1 MTIQAG
7 TFVKTA
13 SPQVIEVLGASG
25 LDFAVIDAEHA
36 PFDRATIALMVMAGR
51 AANLPVLVRVPD
63 DRHST
68 LLSTLDIG
76 AAGVL
81 VPHVDSVE
89 QAAEI
94 VRNTR
99 FAIGERG
106 YSGGPRYAGYGSLG
120 REDALRLGD
129 EAIVLCQIE
138 SAAAVEACEAIAA
151 TPGIDGVFIGRSDLS
166 LSMGEASPAAPAVVA
181 ATKRIIAAGVA
192 AGKLV
197 GMFVGSMAEAANFT
211 ALGAN
216 WFVVGSDQT
225 ILRQGAREIAAAT
238 AEPLNREG
246 KAS

>member
-1 MTIQAG
+1 MTLQAG

-13 SPQVIEVLGASG
+13 SPQVIEVLGAAG
-25 LDFAVIDAEHA
+25 LDFAVVDAEHA
-36 PFDRATIALMVMAGR
+36 PFDRATIDLMVMAGR

-68 LLSTLDIG
+68 LLSTLDVG

-106 YSGGPRYAGYGSLG
+106 YSGGPRYAGYGALG
-120 REDALRLGD
+120 RDEALRLGD
-129 EAIVLCQIE
+129 QAIVLCQIE
-138 SAAAVEACEAIAA
+138 SVAAVEACEAIAA
-151 TPGIDGVFIGRSDLS
+151 TRGIDGVFIGRSDLS
-166 LSMGEASPAAPAVVA
+166 LSMGETSVAAPAVVA
-181 ATKRIIAAGVA
+181 ATRRIIAAGVA

-197 GMFVGSMAEAANFT
+197 GMFVGSMAEAADF
-211 ALGAN
+211 ASLGAN
-216 WFVVGSDQT
+216 WFIVGSDQS
-225 ILRQGAREIAAAT
+225 ILRQGAKDIAAAV
-238 AEPLNREG
+238 AQPIRREG
-246 KAS
+246 DAA

>member
-1 MTIQAG
+1 MTVRAG

-13 SPQVIEVLGASG
+13 APQVIEVLGLSG
-25 LDFAVIDAEHA
+25 LDFAVVDAEHA
-36 PFDRATIALMVMAGR
+36 PFDRATIDLMVLAGR
-51 AANLPVLVRVPD
+51 AANLPVFVRVPD

-68 LLSTLDIG
+68 LLSTLDVG
-76 AAGVL
+76 AAGL
-81 VPHVDSVE
+81 LIPHVDSAE

-99 FAIGERG
+99 FSGGERG
-106 YSGGPRYAGYGSLG
+106 YSGSPRYAGYGSLG
-120 REDALRLGD
+120 MAEALRRGD
-129 EAIVLCQIE
+129 KAQVLCQIE
-138 SAAAVEACEAIAA
+138 SVAAVEACEAIAA

-166 LSMGEASPAAPAVVA
+166 LSMGETSPASPAVVA

-197 GMFVGSMAEAANFT
+197 GMFVGSMAEAADFT

-238 AEPLNREG
+238 AEPLNRQG

>member
-1 MTIQAG
+1 VTIQAG

-13 SPQVIEVLGASG
+13 APQVIEVLGLTG
-25 LDFAVIDAEHA
+25 LDFAVVDAEHA
-36 PFDRATIALMVMAGR
+36 PFDRATIDLMVLAGR
-51 AANLPVLVRVPD
+51 AANLPVFVRVPD

-68 LLSTLDIG
+68 LLSTLDVG
-76 AAGVL
+76 AAGL
-81 VPHVDSVE
+81 LIPHVDSAE

-99 FAIGERG
+99 FSGGERG
-106 YSGGPRYAGYGSLG
+106 YSGSPRYAGYGSLG
-120 REDALRLGD
+120 MSEALRRGD
-129 EAIVLCQIE
+129 KATILCQIE